1 MKISGSLSLTKRVT
15 PRTLWLLTENS
26 VPFLWVVK
34 HGSHWLVQGPLCNST
49 ATRKGLMQVVVLPN
63 IPKQWLVL
71 LATLKT
77 NATHA
82 TQGLD
87 LVRKVDLVTPTLAET
102 RRTRGFQI
110 MERSISKPWDI
121 SLCSERKKKDL
132 KDNYRFNP
140 WNFWGIRGTYY
151 DTFQTEIQDARK
163 DIYF

>member
-1 MKISGSLSLTKRVT
+1 
-15 PRTLWLLTENS
+15 
-26 VPFLWVVK
+26 
-34 HGSHWLVQGPLCNST
+34 
-49 ATRKGLMQVVVLPN
+49 MQVVVLPN
-63 IPKQWLVL
+63 IPKQGLVL

-121 SLCSERKKKDL
+121 SLCCERKKKRL
-132 KDNYRFNP
+132 KR
-140 WNFWGIRGTYY
+140 
-151 DTFQTEIQDARK
+151 
-163 DIYF
+163 